1 VVKLENRLPML
12 ELLSFWVTQDLTL
25 EAVGQVIYIYKNVA
39 STVTSRCPYRAF
51 GRHLR
56 VQ

>member
-1 VVKLENRLPML
+1 MRKGE
-12 ELLSFWVTQDLTL
+12 QDNGRS
-25 EAVGQVIYIYKNVA
+25 GQKKKKKKNSAKDADIAKVYA
-39 STVTSRCPYRAF
+39 KTTSRCPYRAF